1 MTSFHLDLT
10 REKDKLEGSSSL
22 SSNLD
27 ENLSLITK
35 SKNGLSLPKPGENG
49 MKKRP
54 PSAYML
60 FCAFHRSMVLDKN
73 GNKMNLPETTKVL
86 AKMWKECDDETRS
99 TFFERAEIQKQ
110 EFDGVSIIVA

>member
-1 MTSFHLDLT
+1 
-10 REKDKLEGSSSL
+10 
-22 SSNLD
+22 
-27 ENLSLITK
+27 
-35 SKNGLSLPKPGENG
+35 
-49 MKKRP
+49 
-54 PSAYML
+54 
-60 FCAFHRSMVLDKN
+60 MVLDKN